1 MATNKVNREYHTNL
15 KLITCIVQRG
25 KADEIVQAAMKA
37 GAPAATTYFA
47 RGTGIRE
54 KLGFLKVFISPEKE
68 VIEIV
73 VFNEEADEVF
83 NTMVD
88 AGKLETPGIGF
99 IYMTPVDKALMHG
112 SLVGVDTENELKIR
126 KKKMNG

>member
-1 MATNKVNREYHTNL
+1 
-15 KLITCIVQRG
+15 
-25 KADEIVQAAMKA
+25 MKA

-73 VFNEEADEVF
+73 VFDEEADKVF
-83 NTMVD
+83 NAMVD
-88 AGKLETPGIGF
+88 AGNLETPGIGF
-99 IYMTPVDKALMHG
+99 IYMTTVDKALMHG
-112 SLVGVDTENELKIR
+112 SLVGVDMGNESNM
-126 KKKMNG
+126 KKKK